1 MRGKGLAVRRTC
13 DRVVTVVTSQQ
24 WEKVKSLFSLA
35 LNESAD
41 SRLAFLDSACKDE
54 AIRAEV
60 RRLIK
65 LHDEAGDFL
74 AEPAWGQLPA
84 FGLQSYSADTK
95 FKGTPR
101 FVVQE
106 RLGEGTF
113 GIVYRVLDRQRN
125 SMVALKALRRLEAA
139 YLSRF
144 KNEFRSFVDIVHPNL
159 VQLYEL
165 FGDDHRWFFTMEL
178 VEGTDF
184 LSYTR
189 PNDVLHSWDRLRDAL
204 IQLTAG
210 VQALHFSARLHRD
223 LKPSN
228 VLVSKAGQVLILDF
242 GMVKYLER
250 ESAEQS
256 TALAGTPA
264 YMAPEQVSQGTIT
277 AAVDWYAVGVMLYRA
292 ITGMLPFQGDWQEV
306 LNRKQAEDPPIP
318 KVLNPEV
325 PEDLNDI
332 CNGLLQRTPGK
343 RAGSS
348 FILERLRCP
357 SPQFTSNR
365 QDQFVGRSREL
376 ELLGQRFCAL
386 DSGIRQVVLLQGR
399 SGIGKTALVDE
410 FLDGVPRDR
419 HDTVIL
425 RGRCHESESVP
436 YKALDSVVD
445 QLVRYLRSL
454 PEASAAAL
462 LPRHAAL
469 LARMF
474 PVFGELEIV
483 SAFPDRIVDQAD
495 EQQIRLRA
503 FAAICETLGRIS
515 DRHPV
520 VISIDDMQ
528 WADLDSIALL
538 SELVVPVQAPA
549 LMLILS
555 FRRED
560 ADSSPSLLL
569 LRNLR
574 ASLTNP
580 ECWTEMQLTGLTEE
594 EGRDLLKGLDGHQ
607 TLAEEQLRRMTEESR
622 GSPLFLRELLR
633 VTLQDAEGNA
643 RGDSAG
649 CVTVTE
655 MINRRAGALSP
666 VARQLLEALCV
677 AVEPLSMTTLFRTV
691 EASDAELSREIR
703 RLIHESLVRVTG
715 GLEARGLEPFHDQ
728 VREAALASLS
738 ASNLRNWHQRL
749 ASAFEAEQAPDPQKL
764 VRHYLGAGDM
774 ARAFSAAKGAAEIAV
789 KALAFDRA
797 ASLYQE
803 AIETGEAAVRD
814 LAVLHCQRAEALAK
828 AGRGREAAKE
838 YLCAAQWPEHN
849 DAFEMQRL
857 AAEQLM
863 RCGYLDEGV
872 EAFKELL
879 RSAGFWMPATPLQS
893 IMAMLA
899 IRAITRLRG
908 LRWRRRHEAELPA
921 KTLRNLDLLWSGA
934 SVFSIVNPVFG
945 TYLQARHMVEAL
957 GAGEPLRLALS
968 VGQGAHYVALGGVPN
983 FQDGCR
989 FLQFAEHIASGL
1001 NNSHLSCAI
1010 TVNRIFVDLL
1020 CGRIQ
1025 DGLEHSR
1032 RAIQMLRELGLEQ
1045 TWESSTA
1052 KLGLLWFLGWGG
1064 KLREMSSLLPGI
1076 LDEAR
1081 SRGDVYTFVVI
1092 RCCTLS
1098 HRVDLAADDPDGAI
1112 EQIKHGLGQWS
1123 QARYDCPHLGT
1134 AFSVVECELY
1144 AGRIDQAR
1152 NYLLGEWAA
1161 LKSSLLSRKCQTF
1174 RILFYYM
1181 RARTALAPWLQ
1192 RRDDRALLRETEL
1205 YVSMLRRSRAPW
1217 GVALGDALQSSV
1229 EAGRGHV
1236 KEAMLLLD
1244 RAETTLRQEDFRLLA
1259 EAVSR
1264 RRGELEG
1271 EAGFDRIQAANTFMR
1286 SENIARPDR
1295 MTFMILPG

>member
-1 MRGKGLAVRRTC
+1 MTSKQWEEVKGL
-13 DRVVTVVTSQQ
+13 
-24 WEKVKSLFSLA
+24 FFLA
-35 LNESAD
+35 LDESAD

-54 AIRAEV
+54 SIRAEV
-60 RRLIK
+60 RRLLE

-74 AEPAWGQLPA
+74 AEPAWGKLSA
-84 FGLQSYSADTK
+84 FGLQSYAAASE
-95 FKGTPR
+95 FSGTAR

-125 SMVALKALRRLEAA
+125 SMVALKALRRLDAGH
-139 YLSRF
+139 LSRF
-144 KNEFRSFVDIVHPNL
+144 KNEFRSLVDIVHPNL

-178 VEGTDF
+178 VEGADF

-189 PNDVLHSWDRLRDAL
+189 PNDILHSWDRLRDAL
-204 IQLTAG
+204 VQLTAG
-210 VQALHFSARLHRD
+210 VQALHCSARLHRD

-242 GMVKYLER
+242 GLVKYLER

-256 TALAGTPA
+256 TALAGSPA
-264 YMAPEQVSQGTIT
+264 YMAPEQVGQGTIT

-292 ITGMLPFQGDWQEV
+292 ITGALPFQGDWQEV
-306 LNRKQAEDPPIP
+306 LNRKQVEDPPNP
-318 KVLNPEV
+318 KVLNREV

-332 CNGLLQRTPGK
+332 CNGLLQRTPGL
-343 RAGSS
+343 RADGS
-348 FILERLRCP
+348 FILERLQCLP
-357 SPQFTSNR
+357 APLISNR
-365 QDQFVGRSREL
+365 QDHFVGRSREL
-376 ELLGQRFCAL
+376 ELLSQCFCAL
-386 DSGIRQVVLLQGR
+386 DSGNRQVVLLQGR

-410 FLDGVPRDR
+410 FLGGVTRDQ

-425 RGRCHESESVP
+425 KGRCHESESVP

-454 PEASAAAL
+454 PESSAAAL
-462 LPRHAAL
+462 LPRHPAL

-474 PVFGELEIV
+474 PVFGELEIL
-483 SAFPDRIVDQAD
+483 STFQDRIVDHAD

-503 FAAICETLGRIS
+503 FAAICETLGRIT

-538 SELVVPVQAPA
+538 SELVVPVHAPA

-574 ASLTNP
+574 ASLANA
-580 ECWTEMQLTGLTEE
+580 ECWTEIQLTGLTEE
-594 EGRDLLKGLDGHQ
+594 DGRDLLKRLDGDQ
-607 TLAEEQLRRMTEESR
+607 ELAEAQLRRMTEESR

-643 RGDSAG
+643 QGGSAS

-655 MINRRAGALSP
+655 MIKRRAGALSP
-666 VARQLLEALCV
+666 VARRLLEALCV
-677 AVEPLSMTTLFRTV
+677 AVEPLAMTTLFRTV

-715 GLEARGLEPFHDQ
+715 GLEARVLELFHDQ
-728 VREAALASLS
+728 VREALLSSLS
-738 ASNLRNWHQRL
+738 PSDLRNWHQIL
-749 ASAFEAEQAPDPQKL
+749 ARAFEGEEAPDPQKL

-774 ARAFSAAKGAAEIAV
+774 AKAFCSARAAAEIAV

-797 ASLYQE
+797 AGLYQE
-803 AIETGEAAVRD
+803 AIETGEATVKD
-814 LAVLHCQRAEALAK
+814 LAMLHCQRAEALAK
-828 AGRGREAAKE
+828 AGRGREAAQD
-838 YLCAAQWPEHN
+838 YLSAAQWPEHN
-849 DAFEMQRL
+849 DAFEMRRL

-893 IMAMLA
+893 IVAMLA
-899 IRAITRLRG
+899 IRAIIQFRG
-908 LRWRRRHEAELPA
+908 LRWRRRHEAEIPVQ
-921 KTLRNLDLLWSGA
+921 TLRNLDLLWSGA

-945 TYLQARHMVEAL
+945 TYLQARHMLEAL
-957 GAGEPLRLALS
+957 GAGEPFRLALS
-968 VGQGAHYVALGGVPN
+968 VGQGAHYEALGGVPN

-989 FLQFAEHIASGL
+989 FLEFAEHIASDL
-1001 NNSHLSCAI
+1001 QNSQLSCAI

-1020 CGRIQ
+1020 CARIQ
-1025 DGLEHSR
+1025 SGLEHSR
-1032 RAIQMLRELGLEQ
+1032 SAVQMLRKLGLEQ

-1064 KLREMSSLLPGI
+1064 RIREMSDLIPGI

-1081 SRGDVYTFVVI
+1081 SRGDVYTLVVI

-1112 EQIKHGLGQWS
+1112 EQIKHALGQWS

-1174 RILFYYM
+1174 RIMFYYM
-1181 RARTALAPWLQ
+1181 RARTALAIWLQ
-1192 RRDDRALLRETEL
+1192 RRDDRALLREIEL
-1205 YVSMLRRSRAPW
+1205 YVSMLRNARALW

-1244 RAETTLRQEDFRLLA
+1244 RAEKTLRQEDFRLLA

-1271 EAGFDRIQAANTFMR
+1271 EAGSDRIEAANRFMR

-1295 MTFMILPG
+1295 ITYMILPG